1 MTASI
6 RPYCLPKWWYRVG
19 ASTPARSQTA
29 RVDTVGSPDS
39 CMSSAAASRRR
50 SLVSP
55 RFSPRGMLLLA
66 SRTDLQSADRL
77 AVYSEAILQVD
88 GSARKVSLQVN
99 MRDVRSFTRGLQ
111 TGQLSGVLVCRR
123 DIFSPLT
130 NRLRA
135 TPGPAFVKDDGV
147 VGE

>member
-1 MTASI
+1 
-6 RPYCLPKWWYRVG
+6 
-19 ASTPARSQTA
+19 
-29 RVDTVGSPDS
+29 
-39 CMSSAAASRRR
+39 
-50 SLVSP
+50 
-55 RFSPRGMLLLA
+55 MLLLA

-88 GSARKVSLQVN
+88 GSARKGSLQVN
-99 MRDVRSFTRGLQ
+99 TRDVRCFTRGLQ

-123 DIFSPLT
+123 DILSPLT